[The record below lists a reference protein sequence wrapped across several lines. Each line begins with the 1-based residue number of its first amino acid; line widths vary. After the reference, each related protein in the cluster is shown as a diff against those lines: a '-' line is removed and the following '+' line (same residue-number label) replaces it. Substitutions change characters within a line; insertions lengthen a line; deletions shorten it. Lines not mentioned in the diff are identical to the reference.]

1 MHNPPVKIG
10 ENRTLRGV
18 TVILLA
24 SAMLLTSL
32 VTLAETASRDQPLPD
47 LGIAQ
52 FYSDNNKPKVGE
64 TITITIIVK
73 NYAQYAAVYS
83 GRLEIYYDF
92 HSGLANQTW
101 PIGVVGPGETL
112 QPFTFAY
119 NTTGMRGTRHF
130 YADLTTGNPKELNET
145 LGNNNATLE
154 VLVFNTATGFDNIY
168 TGNTNAAIQGLK
180 QYKGFIALF
189 DNANINMQQDTNDVC
204 DIKLVQDQDFEYG
217 IELTGGSNL
226 MINGCNITSNQRF
239 YITIMDNAKLWIQNS
254 NIQNGTIRSLNT
266 NLSATLTMS
275 DTTINDGGIMIGTPF
290 SEITDSNIQGD
301 FVYMGGVA
309 TVKRSD
315 VNITKDSQAYISNTI
330 LLAENTSFCSMSDPI
345 QILAKDNAQV
355 TFKTIW
361 NRCPSLKNT
370 LSFDATD
377 TSSILIYRTL
387 SIHVADTT
395 DMPIKGAT
403 IDAYT
408 ETSADPKNLF
418 QTWTSDENG
427 NLTMSLLSDIIVA
440 GPDGYRGNYEFVGT
454 FDTYSTK
461 VTYRLAMHP
470 NLGYNATHEK
480 LNVIFEPVPPK
491 ICPTS
496 YKPTQSVINGETLAF
511 TGCMEVTVAVT
522 YVNSTITAIQDKDF
536 QAAIYIEGSGQLILQ
551 NTSIT
556 SARRMNIYIIGPSA
570 SLRTG
575 EDQTIQGKSMIKA
588 NAVVGVGG
596 NVAMKTVIINANIR
610 GNYNNFQVTLGSTI
624 RGSWLVSHASSL
636 TANGDIISPDQ
647 SSVSNVTGGTLSMGG
662 GEFHI
667 NHFEMTATT
676 SATIQ
681 NADMWG
687 NWLPSASDDMAQF
700 HFVMPGSSLTIWSNG
715 VCSVINSKVNYD
727 KFEQHCR
734 GFNGEKSTF
743 DADII
748 YGPES
753 TSGSLKSV
761 TVTSPHV
768 VKVLGDAT
776 VLVWFHIDMYITNSL
791 NGPIANAPV
800 TITRVGGSSINP
812 PSSLVTGP
820 DGKAAEDLLA
830 EQITK
835 GDNHQYLGN
844 YKVVVTGCPQA
855 APFEFSVGMAK
866 GDQHYDIN
874 FPGCVPA
881 IEGLQYVDLALNKTK
896 IVPPNNDVRVSGLVK
911 VTYEG
916 GITTPPNDKVHMT
929 ITVGT
934 SNTTVSSDTYMT
946 GDFDIPF
953 KMINK
958 GLDKQ
963 NQLVTV
969 SASYTDP
976 SSPATPLKLSQT
988 LNITVLPEIPVS
1000 ILIYSKGG
1008 ERNKV
1013 LEDKMIYQSA
1023 DTITVAGIAKYST
1036 GTPVPASSVV
1046 GIRILGTTVT
1056 ATGTTTG
1063 DGRFSVTFA
1072 INMKLKKDTQY
1083 MITTTVNAVHPYY
1096 NTSMSTQQSDTLTIK
1111 GVKTAAPIPIFLIIL
1126 VVVVIVIVVAVA
1138 GIFLYLR
1145 MKTWG
1150 TVVECGE
1157 CGAFIPENATKCPK
1171 CGTEFE
1177 TEVVKC
1183 SECDAWIPAL
1193 AVECPKCGVEFKKN
1207 AGAAAATTP
1216 GGQLPP
1222 PPTGEQPAQPG
1233 AVAKV
1238 PKK

>member
-1 MHNPPVKIG
+1 MNNPPVKIG

-18 TVILLA
+18 AVILLA
-24 SAMLLTSL
+24 SAMLLTSFM
-32 VTLAETASRDQPLPD
+32 TLAETASRDQPLPD

-73 NYAQYAAVYS
+73 NYAQYAAAYS
-83 GRLEIYYDF
+83 SRLDVYYDI
-92 HSGLANQTW
+92 HSGGVNQTW
-101 PIGVVGPGETL
+101 LIGVVGPGETL

-130 YADLTTGNPKELNET
+130 YADLTTSNPKELNQT
-145 LGNNNATLE
+145 MGNNNATLE
-154 VLVFNTATGFDNIY
+154 VLVFNTQTGFDNIY
-168 TGNTNAAIQGLK
+168 TGNTNAAIVGLK

-189 DNANINMQQDTNDVC
+189 DNANIDMKQDSNKVC

-217 IELTGGSNL
+217 IELTGGSTL
-226 MINGCNITSNQRF
+226 TINGCNITSNQRF
-239 YITIMDNAKLWIQNS
+239 FITIMDNGKLWIENS

-266 NLSATLTMS
+266 NFSASLDMS
-275 DTTINDGGIMIGTPF
+275 DTTINDGGIMIGT
-290 SEITDSNIQGD
+290 SSNIRNSNIQGD
-301 FVYMGGVA
+301 FVFMGGTA
-309 TVKRSD
+309 SISYTD
-315 VNITKDSQAYISNTI
+315 FNITEDSQAYISNTKMTM
-330 LLAENTSFCSMSDPI
+330 ENSSFCSMTDPI
-345 QILAKDNAQV
+345 QILAKNNAQV
-355 TFKTIW
+355 IFKTIW
-361 NRCPSLKNT
+361 NRCPSLKNP

-377 TSSILIYRTL
+377 TSSILIFRTL
-387 SIHVADTT
+387 AIHVADTT

-403 IDAYT
+403 IEAYT
-408 ETSADPKNLF
+408 ETSADPKNSAYAE
-418 QTWTSDENG
+418 TSDENG
-427 NLTMSLLSDIIVA
+427 NMTMSLLSDIIVA
-440 GPDGYRGNYEFVGT
+440 GPDGYRGNYEFIGT

-470 NLGYNATHEK
+470 DLGYNASHDK

-496 YKPTQSVINGETLAF
+496 YKPTQSVINGQTLAF
-511 TGCMEVTVAVT
+511 TGCMEVTVPVT

-536 QAAIYIEGSGQLILQ
+536 QAAIYIEGSGQLILE
-551 NTSIT
+551 NTTIT

-570 SLRTG
+570 FLKTG
-575 EDQTIQGKSMIKA
+575 DDQNVQGKSMINA
-588 NAVVGVGG
+588 NAVVGVSG

-610 GNYNNFQVTLGSTI
+610 GKYNNFQVTLGSTI

-636 TANGDIISPDQ
+636 TANGDIISPDE
-647 SSVSNVTGGTLSMGG
+647 SSVSNVTGGTLAMGG

-687 NWLPSASDDMAQF
+687 NWLPLASDDPTQF
-700 HFVMPGSSLTIWSNG
+700 HFVMPGSSLILYSNG
-715 VCSVINSKVNYD
+715 VCSIINSKVNYD

-743 DADII
+743 DADIV

-753 TSGSLKSV
+753 TSGSLKGV
-761 TVTSPHV
+761 TVTGGHV
-768 VKVLGDAT
+768 VKVLGDAS
-776 VLVWFHIDMYITNSL
+776 VLVWFRIDLNITNSL
-791 NGPIANAPV
+791 NGPIANAPI

-812 PSSLVTGP
+812 PSSLVT
-820 DGKAAEDLLA
+820 DSNGKAAEDLLA

-844 YKVVVTGCPQA
+844 YKVVVTGCPSA

-896 IVPPNNDVRVSGLVK
+896 IVPPNNDVRVSGVVK

-929 ITVGT
+929 ISVGS
-934 SNTTVSSDTYMT
+934 SNMTVSSDTDMT
-946 GDFDIPF
+946 GAFDVPF
-953 KMINK
+953 KMVNK

-969 SASYTDP
+969 GASYTDP

-1000 ILIYSKGG
+1000 VIIY
-1008 ERNKV
+1008 NKAGV
-1013 LEDKMIYQSA
+1013 PNKDLEDKMIYQSA
-1023 DTITVAGIAKYST
+1023 DTITVAGIAKYNT
-1036 GTPVPASSVV
+1036 GTPVQASSVV
-1046 GIRILGTTVT
+1046 SIRILGTTVT

-1063 DGRFSVTFA
+1063 DGRFSVTFT
-1072 INMKLKKDTQY
+1072 INMKLKKDNQY
-1083 MITTTVNAVHPYY
+1083 MITTTVDAVHPYY
-1096 NTSMSTQQSDTLTIK
+1096 NTSLSSQRADTLTIK

-1126 VVVVIVIVVAVA
+1126 VIVVIVIVAAVA

-1193 AVECPKCGVEFKKN
+1193 ATECPKCGVEFKKN
-1207 AGAAAATTP
+1207 AGAAAATP
-1216 GGQLPP
+1216 GQLPP
-1222 PPTGEQPAQPG
+1222 PPAGEQPAQPG